1 MGWDCF
7 ESERDTVTT
16 ARQCIGGDIV
26 AVVDRGGVIY
36 AAVRQGESVSA
47 VVALV
52 DHASTGPRGRRS
64 YRVKVMSERE
74 GPMYWDAPADFLAI
88 LSPAAAGS
96 YSETWRRRCR
106 DKAAGVDVRAEVTS
120 RYRRA

>member
-26 AVVDRGGVIY
+26 AVVDRGAVVY
-36 AAVRQGESVSA
+36 AAVRQGENVSA
-47 VVALV
+47 VVALL
-52 DHASTGPRGRRS
+52 DHTSTGPRGRRS

-74 GPMYWDAPADFLAI
+74 GPMYWDAPADFLAL
-88 LSPAAAGS
+88 LSPATPGS

-106 DKAAGVDVRAEVTS
+106 DKAAGVDVRAEVTA

>member
-7 ESERDTVTT
+7 ESDRDTVAA

-26 AVVDRGGVIY
+26 ATVDRGAVVY

-64 YRVKVMSERE
+64 YRVKVMSEKE
-74 GPMYWDAPADFLAI
+74 GPFYWEAPAEFLAL
-88 LSPAAAGS
+88 LSPAQAGS
-96 YSETWRRRCR
+96 CAETWRRRCR
-106 DKAAGVDVRAEVTS
+106 DKAAGLDPRAEVVG